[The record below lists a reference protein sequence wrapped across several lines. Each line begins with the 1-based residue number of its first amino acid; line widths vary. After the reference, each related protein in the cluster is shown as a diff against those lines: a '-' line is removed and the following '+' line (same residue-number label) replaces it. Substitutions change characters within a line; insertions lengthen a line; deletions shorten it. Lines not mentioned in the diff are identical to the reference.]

1 MSWKNNILFKE
12 DTEWIV
18 SLQGLIKI
26 IVRFRA
32 EEILCTF
39 VSCNKH
45 FGAPNMVQ
53 KHETK
58 KKKENLTK
66 QKNEQIESLYF
77 SKW

>member
-1 MSWKNNILFKE
+1 MAWKNNILLKE

-39 VSCNKH
+39 VSCKKH
-45 FGAPNMVQ
+45 FGAPNMMQ

-58 KKKENLTK
+58 KEAN
-66 QKNEQIESLYF
+66 
-77 SKW
+77 

>member
-1 MSWKNNILFKE
+1 MSRKNNILFKE

-58 KKKENLTK
+58 KKRKLNKTK
-66 QKNEQIESLYF
+66 K
-77 SKW
+77 